1 LRVLPANTLVAG
13 RFDKLRTGTPRS
25 YNFGVIVITL
35 ALTGDVMLGRLVNDR
50 LKDMQ
55 PQEVWGDM
63 LPHLAQADL
72 RIVNLECA
80 LTTHLQQWTRTEKT
94 FHFRADPEAVRVLQA
109 AHIEACALANNHILD
124 YEEQGLLDTLR
135 VLDASGIRHAGAG
148 ADTAEAAV
156 PAMIEVPGTAPCR
169 VALLSYTD
177 NEPDFAATAKRPGT
191 NYLEVSLNEEALKR
205 IANDIAQARAQGA
218 DLVVFS
224 NHWGANFVERPSAE
238 FRSFAR
244 RVIELGADIY
254 HGHSAHIC
262 QGIEIYRG
270 KPILYDTGNFI
281 DDYAVHPQLRNDR
294 SCLFKL
300 MFEQGKLCRIELLPV
315 SLSVAHVA
323 LARGKEF
330 EAISAHMEML
340 CAEFG
345 TRLMHRDE
353 QLVWQADWLG

>member
-1 LRVLPANTLVAG
+1 M
-13 RFDKLRTGTPRS
+13 F
-25 YNFGVIVITL
+25 TL

-50 LKDMQ
+50 LKTMQ
-55 PQEVWGDM
+55 PEEVWGDL

-80 LTTHLQQWTRTEKT
+80 LTNHLQPWTRTEKM

-109 AHIEACALANNHILD
+109 ARIDACALANNHILD
-124 YEEQGLLDTLR
+124 FEEQGLRDTLR
-135 VLDASGIRHAGAG
+135 TLDSTGIRHAGAG
-148 ADTAEAAV
+148 ANDKEASA
-156 PAMIEVPGTAPCR
+156 PAMLDVQGTSPCR
-169 VALLSYTD
+169 VALLSFTD
-177 NEPDFAATAKRPGT
+177 NEPDFAATTKHPGT
-191 NYLEVSLNEEALKR
+191 NYLEVSLQKETLAR
-205 IANDIAQARAQGA
+205 IANCIAQARAQGA

-224 NHWGANFVERPSAE
+224 NHWGANFVERPSHE

-244 RVIELGADIY
+244 HVIELGADIY

-262 QGIEIYRG
+262 QGIEIYQG

-281 DDYAVHPQLRNDR
+281 DDYAVHPLLRNDR

-323 LARGKEF
+323 LARGEEF
-330 EAISAHMEML
+330 DLISAHMEML

-345 TRLMHRDE
+345 TRIMRSDDRLIYE
-353 QLVWQADWLG
+353 A

>member
-1 LRVLPANTLVAG
+1 
-13 RFDKLRTGTPRS
+13 
-25 YNFGVIVITL
+25 
-35 ALTGDVMLGRLVNDR
+35 MLGRLVNDR

-55 PQEVWGDM
+55 PEEVWGDV

-80 LTTHLQQWTRTEKT
+80 LTTHLQPWTRTEKM
-94 FHFRADPEAVRVLQA
+94 FHFRANPEAVRVLQA
-109 AHIEACALANNHILD
+109 AHIDACTLANNHILD
-124 YEEQGLLDTLR
+124 YEERGLRDTLR
-135 VLDASGIRHAGAG
+135 ILNASGIRHAGAG
-148 ADTAEAAV
+148 ANVEEAAA
-156 PAMIEVPGTAPCR
+156 PAIIEASGTSPSR
-169 VALLSYTD
+169 VALLSFTD
-177 NEPDFAATAKRPGT
+177 NEPDFAATTEHPGT
-191 NYLEVSLNEEALKR
+191 NYLEVSLQQETLTR
-205 IANDIAQARAQGA
+205 VANSIAQARAQGA
-218 DLVVFS
+218 DMVVFS

-244 RVIELGADIY
+244 CVIELGADIY

-294 SCLFKL
+294 SCLFKV
-300 MFEQGKLCRIELLPV
+300 MFEHGKLCRIELLPV

-323 LARGKEF
+323 LARGEEF
-330 EAISAHMEML
+330 EAICAHMEML

-345 TRLMHRDE
+345 TRIILSDDR
-353 QLVWQADWLG
+353 LVYEA

>member
-1 LRVLPANTLVAG
+1 MPANTLVAG
-13 RFDKLRTGTPRS
+13 MARS
-25 YNFGVIVITL
+25 YNFGVIVLTL
-35 ALTGDVMLGRLVNDR
+35 AFTGDVMLGRLVNDR

-55 PQEVWGDM
+55 PEEVWGDV

-80 LTTHLQQWTRTEKT
+80 LTTHLQPWSRTEKM
-94 FHFRADPEAVRVLQA
+94 FHFRADPETVRVLQA
-109 AHIEACALANNHILD
+109 AHIEACSLANNHILD

-148 ADTAEAAV
+148 ANDKEAAA
-156 PAMIEVPGTAPCR
+156 PAIIEVQGESPYR
-169 VALLSYTD
+169 IALLSYTD

-191 NYLEVSLNEEALKR
+191 NYLEVSLHEATMTR
-205 IANDIAQARAQGA
+205 IANSIAQARAQGA
-218 DLVVFS
+218 DLVVIS
-224 NHWGANFVERPSAE
+224 NHWGANFVERPPPE

-281 DDYAVHPQLRNDR
+281 DDYAVHPLLRNDR

-300 MFEQGKLCRIELLPV
+300 MFEHGKLCHIELLPV
-315 SLSVAHVA
+315 SLSVARVA

-330 EAISAHMEML
+330 EAISARMEML
-340 CAEFG
+340 CAELG
-345 TRLMHRDE
+345 TRLMRRDE
-353 QLVWQADWLG
+353 RLVWQAD

>member
-1 LRVLPANTLVAG
+1 ML
-13 RFDKLRTGTPRS
+13 
-25 YNFGVIVITL
+25 TL
-35 ALTGDVMLGRLVNDR
+35 AFTGDVMLGRLVNER
-50 LKDMQ
+50 LESMQ
-55 PQEVWGDM
+55 PEEVWGDV

-72 RIVNLECA
+72 RFVNLECA
-80 LTTHLQQWTRTEKT
+80 LTTHLQPWTRTWKM
-94 FHFRADPEAVRVLQA
+94 FHFRAGPEAVRVLQA
-109 AHIEACALANNHILD
+109 AHIDACTLANNHILD
-124 YEEQGLLDTLR
+124 YEERGLRDTLR
-135 VLDASGIRHAGAG
+135 ILNAAGICHAGAG
-148 ADTAEAAV
+148 ANTEEAAA
-156 PAMIEVPGTAPCR
+156 PAMLEAELSEESGTSPCR
-169 VALLSYTD
+169 VALLSFTD
-177 NEPDFAATAKRPGT
+177 NEPDFAAGSEHPGT
-191 NYLEVSLNEEALKR
+191 NYLEVSLQQETLTRVA
-205 IANDIAQARAQGA
+205 DSIAQARAQGA

-262 QGIEIYRG
+262 QGIEIYQG

-330 EAISAHMEML
+330 DTICAHMEML
-340 CAEFG
+340 CAELG
-345 TRLMHRDE
+345 TRIMRSDDR
-353 QLVWQADWLG
+353 LVYEA

>member
-1 LRVLPANTLVAG
+1 ML
-13 RFDKLRTGTPRS
+13 
-25 YNFGVIVITL
+25 TL
-35 ALTGDVMLGRLVNDR
+35 AFTGDVMLGRLVNER
-50 LKDMQ
+50 LHTMQ
-55 PQEVWGDM
+55 PEEVWGDV

-80 LTTHLQQWTRTEKT
+80 LTNHLQPWTRTEKM

-109 AHIEACALANNHILD
+109 AHIDACMLANNHILD
-124 YEEQGLLDTLR
+124 YEERGLRDTLR
-135 VLDASGIRHAGAG
+135 ILNAAGICHAGAG
-148 ADTAEAAV
+148 ANTEEAAA
-156 PAMIEVPGTAPCR
+156 PAMLETKLSEESGTSPCR
-169 VALLSYTD
+169 VALLSFTD
-177 NEPDFAATAKRPGT
+177 NEPDFAAGSEHQGT
-191 NYLEVSLNEEALKR
+191 NYLEVSLQQETLTRVA
-205 IANDIAQARAQGA
+205 DSIAQARAQGA

-294 SCLFKL
+294 SCLFKV

-330 EAISAHMEML
+330 GAISARMEML
-340 CAEFG
+340 CAELG
-345 TRLMHRDE
+345 TRIMRSDDR
-353 QLVWQADWLG
+353 LVYEA

>member
-1 LRVLPANTLVAG
+1 ML
-13 RFDKLRTGTPRS
+13 
-25 YNFGVIVITL
+25 TL

-50 LKDMQ
+50 LKSMRPEQ
-55 PQEVWGDM
+55 VWGGV

-80 LTTHLQQWTRTEKT
+80 LTAHLQPWTRTEKM

-109 AHIEACALANNHILD
+109 ARIDACALANNHILD
-124 YEEQGLLDTLR
+124 YEEQGLRDTLHI
-135 VLDASGIRHAGAG
+135 LDATGIRHAGAG
-148 ADTAEAAV
+148 ANAAEAAT
-156 PAMIEVPGTAPCR
+156 PAILEAHGDSPCR

-177 NEPDFAATAKRPGT
+177 NEPDFAATFEYSGT
-191 NYLEVSLNEEALKR
+191 NYLEVSLHAETLTR
-205 IANDIAQARAQGA
+205 IAENIAQARAQGA

-224 NHWGANFVERPSAE
+224 NHWGANFVERPSPE
-238 FRSFAR
+238 FRSFAK

-262 QGIEIYRG
+262 QGIEIYQG

-281 DDYAVHPQLRNDR
+281 DDYAVHPRLRNDR

-300 MFEQGKLCRIELLPV
+300 MFKKGKLCRIELLPV
-315 SLSVAHVA
+315 SLSVARVA
-323 LARGKEF
+323 LASGKEF
-330 EAISAHMEML
+330 EAICARMEML

-345 TRLMHRDE
+345 TKLMRTDGR
-353 QLVWQADWLG
+353 LVWQADK